1 MIDIKG
7 NFKIEK
13 QFKIFYLIYKDYIK
27 KLVFYTVLLD
37 FITVNFLKFYPGRL
51 DFLPHTCTD
60 SILRFFT

>member
-37 FITVNFLKFYPGRL
+37 FITDNFLKLYPIRL